1 MKDYPNNLSDIHL
14 FQSAKKTI
22 SAFGMIQ
29 KGDAILVGVSGGPD
43 SVALLHTLRFL
54 APDVSFTLGIAHL
67 NHCLRGND
75 SDDDARFV
83 LSLCEKLD
91 LPCYMAKENVLAYKK
106 QHGLSLEE
114 AARRVRYE
122 FYYNTAKTNA
132 FNKIAL
138 GHHQEDNAELILMHL
153 FRGSGPLGI
162 SGIPPIRKLKE
173 NNIRIIRPF
182 IELSKT
188 QIIDFLR
195 KNNIEYVTDKSNLEP
210 SHLRNNI
217 RNDLLPLLKTTY
229 NPKIIETL
237 NRLSSIVR
245 SEEKWMDDIIVPLF
259 EQMVTCLEN
268 GRIALCVSDLSQL
281 TIAAQ
286 RRIIRKAIREIKG
299 NIRRITFTH
308 VDSIIALA
316 KDGPNQSSL
325 DFPDRIRALKD
336 GNELLILQEIK
347 PLRDLTN
354 KENNTISS
362 VYEYKIDNPLGD
374 DPAGN
379 NPVDNDPVRDVDN
392 TDSSAIPGE
401 SFQNR
406 KPKSIFIKEIN
417 AHLKF
422 AEIRIHDLSD
432 VKRTG
437 QQSAFFDYD
446 RLNFPLVLRN
456 FMPGDRF
463 TPMGMSGTQKVK
475 KYFIDHKIPKNMR
488 ADIPVLLSNGKI
500 IWVVGHRIDE
510 TVKVTSTTRNV
521 LKAEL
526 FLA

>member
-106 QHGLSLEE
+106 QHRLSLEE

-162 SGIPPIRKLKE
+162 SGIPPIRKLKKD
-173 NNIRIIRPF
+173 NIRIIRPF

-195 KNNIEYVTDKSNLEP
+195 KNNIEYVTDKSNQDT

-217 RNDLLPLLKTTY
+217 RNDLLPLLKTSY

-259 EQMVTCLEN
+259 EQ
-268 GRIALCVSDLSQL
+268 
-281 TIAAQ
+281 
-286 RRIIRKAIREIKG
+286 
-299 NIRRITFTH
+299 
-308 VDSIIALA
+308 
-316 KDGPNQSSL
+316 
-325 DFPDRIRALKD
+325 
-336 GNELLILQEIK
+336 
-347 PLRDLTN
+347 
-354 KENNTISS
+354 
-362 VYEYKIDNPLGD
+362 
-374 DPAGN
+374 
-379 NPVDNDPVRDVDN
+379 
-392 TDSSAIPGE
+392 
-401 SFQNR
+401 
-406 KPKSIFIKEIN
+406 
-417 AHLKF
+417 
-422 AEIRIHDLSD
+422 
-432 VKRTG
+432 
-437 QQSAFFDYD
+437 
-446 RLNFPLVLRN
+446 
-456 FMPGDRF
+456 
-463 TPMGMSGTQKVK
+463 
-475 KYFIDHKIPKNMR
+475 
-488 ADIPVLLSNGKI
+488 
-500 IWVVGHRIDE
+500 
-510 TVKVTSTTRNV
+510 TV
-521 LKAEL
+521 
-526 FLA
+526 

>member
-1 MKDYPNNLSDIHL
+1 MKDFPNNLNEIHL

-22 SAFGMIQ
+22 NAFNMIQ
-29 KGDAILVGVSGGPD
+29 KGDAVLVGVSGGPD

-54 APDVSFTLGIAHL
+54 APDVPFTLGIAHL
-67 NHCLRGND
+67 NHCLRASD
-75 SDDDARFV
+75 SDDDAQFV

-91 LPCYMAKENVLAYKK
+91 LPCYIAKENVLVYKK

-114 AARRVRYE
+114 AARHVRYE
-122 FYYNTAKTNA
+122 FYHNTAKTNG

-138 GHHQEDNAELILMHL
+138 GHHLEDNAELILMHL

-162 SGIPPIRKLKE
+162 SGIPPIRKFKE
-173 NNIRIIRPF
+173 NDIRIIRPF

-188 QIIDFLR
+188 QIFDFLR
-195 KNNIEYVTDKSNLEP
+195 ENNIEYVTDKSNQDS

-217 RNDLLPLLKTTY
+217 RNDLLPLLKTAY

-245 SEEKWMDDIIVPLF
+245 SEEKWMDDIIEPLYK
-259 EQMVTCLEN
+259 QTVTRLKT
-268 GRIALCVSDLSQL
+268 GSITLSVSNLNQLS
-281 TIAAQ
+281 IAAQ
-286 RRIIRKAIREIKG
+286 RRIIRKAIGEVKG

-316 KDGPNQSSL
+316 IDSPNQSSL
-325 DFPDRIRALKD
+325 DFPDRIRALKE
-336 GNELLILQEIK
+336 GNHLLILQEMK
-347 PLRDLTN
+347 PLRDITN
-354 KENNTISS
+354 KENNTISG
-362 VYEYKIDNPLGD
+362 VYEYKIDDPLGVY
-374 DPAGN
+374 PAGN
-379 NPVDNDPVRDVDN
+379 ELVENADN
-392 TDSSAIPGE
+392 SANPGE
-401 SFQNR
+401 SFQNG
-406 KPKSIFIKEIN
+406 KHKSIFIKEIN

-422 AEIRIHDLSD
+422 AKAQMQDILD
-432 VKRTG
+432 VKQTN

-446 RLNFPLVLRN
+446 SLNFPLVLRN